1 MHRLFGVPIALLIIH
16 EMLYH
21 MQKRKSSSAISMLVD
36 YAVPGRADAMAAAG
50 QRIRPV

>member
-1 MHRLFGVPIALLIIH
+1 MLRLFGVPMALLIIH

-21 MQKRKSSSAISMLVD
+21 MQKSKSSSAISMLVGN
-36 YAVPGRADAMAAAG
+36 AVPGRADATAAAG